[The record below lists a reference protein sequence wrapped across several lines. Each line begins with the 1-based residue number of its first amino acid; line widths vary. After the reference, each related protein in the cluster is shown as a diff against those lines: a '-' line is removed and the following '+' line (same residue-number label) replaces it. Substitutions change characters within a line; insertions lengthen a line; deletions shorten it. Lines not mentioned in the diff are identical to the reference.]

1 MAERRHRRRWEPRE
15 VDTVRNLWPFL
26 TAQELAPILDR
37 APAGVYCLAQRLGL
51 CEAHKHPEYWAR
63 IKQAQRTRA
72 SNDPRLLATRWTP
85 GQVPANKGQPM
96 PEHVRAKCA
105 RTFFRKGNLNGK
117 AQALYKPVGTTRID
131 SDGLLSRKVT
141 DAGRGGQRW
150 RSVHR
155 LVWEAANGP
164 IPAGHIVVFKPGM
177 RTAVER
183 EITLD
188 RLECI
193 SHEEN
198 MARNT
203 VHRLPQ
209 ALAAV
214 VLLRSA
220 VTRQINRRSAQRRGT
235 LNEDHT

>member
-1 MAERRHRRRWEPRE
+1 
-15 VDTVRNLWPFL
+15 
-26 TAQELAPILDR
+26 
-37 APAGVYCLAQRLGL
+37 
-51 CEAHKHPEYWAR
+51 
-63 IKQAQRTRA
+63 
-72 SNDPRLLATRWTP
+72 
-85 GQVPANKGQPM
+85 
-96 PEHVRAKCA
+96 
-105 RTFFRKGNLNGK
+105 
-117 AQALYKPVGTTRID
+117 
-131 SDGLLSRKVT
+131 
-141 DAGRGGQRW
+141 
-150 RSVHR
+150 
-155 LVWEAANGP
+155 
-164 IPAGHIVVFKPGM
+164 VVFKPGM

-220 VTRQINRRSAQRRGT
+220 VTRQIKRRSKQRRGT
-235 LNEDHT
+235 SNEDHT